1 LVSVYHDVRPVTLVG
16 AYVVAT
22 I

>member
-22 I
+22 V